1 MNFSSQANFDSQV
14 CKNTKVANPSL
25 NLTGFTMSDNVVNQ
39 ISSTMM
45 QHVAGVAI
53 NGVLILASA
62 EVTTG
67 I

>member
-1 MNFSSQANFDSQV
+1 
-14 CKNTKVANPSL
+14 
-25 NLTGFTMSDNVVNQ
+25 MSDNVVNQ

-45 QHVAGVAI
+45 QHVGGVAI